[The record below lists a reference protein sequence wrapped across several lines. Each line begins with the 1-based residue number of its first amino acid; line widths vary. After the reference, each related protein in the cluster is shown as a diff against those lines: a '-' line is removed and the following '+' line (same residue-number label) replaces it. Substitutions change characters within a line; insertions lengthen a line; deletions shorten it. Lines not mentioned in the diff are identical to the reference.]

1 MSDSKTAASSA
12 TPDLNAVK
20 TTPYSW
26 FVAFCVCL
34 TYGVSQLARNVWAT
48 AIPVAHESLGITMAA
63 AGGLMTAFYIGYVI
77 SNLITGFMVDKVGPR
92 LTLTLATF
100 FTGLFTALI
109 PFTPYYPALFLLRV
123 GAGIASGPLMAGVAK
138 YQISYFG
145 PNTRATA
152 MAIMMGGSRF
162 GRIAAT
168 ALFAPIMQKINWQAG
183 FTYAGI
189 IGVVVAVI
197 FFSFAKEKGASAVRI
212 SKHISAEEKAAQRK
226 GLRDVVLNRSFI
238 IGTLACFLNLG
249 AGQGFNTYLMVFLT
263 RTRGFT
269 LIEAGAIIGGTTAI
283 GIVSGPVSGMVADL
297 LRSKRKVCLAGAIST
312 VILTALIIV
321 VDSTFFLIVILSLRI
336 LLQSL
341 LGTPLN
347 SMQSQAA
354 AGPYVG
360 RAIGIYNGFSQIG
373 SVIFPLV
380 FGFLLDLT
388 DMNFGV
394 IFIFVTVTVA
404 MVGALIL
411 FMDEKV
417 SPGKKAAVAA

>member
-1 MSDSKTAASSA
+1 MSDGKVATGSQ

-77 SNLITGFMVDKVGPR
+77 SNLITGFMVDKFGPR
-92 LTLTLATF
+92 MTLALATF

-138 YQISYFG
+138 YQISYFS

-152 MAIMMGGSRF
+152 MAIMMGGSRL

-168 ALFAPIMQKINWQAG
+168 ALFAPIIQNINWQAG

-189 IGVVVAVI
+189 IGVVAAVI
-197 FFSFAKEKGASAVRI
+197 FYSFAKEKGASAMRI
-212 SKHISAEEKAAQRK
+212 SKHISPEEKAAQSK
-226 GLRDVVLNRSFI
+226 GLRAVVLNRSFI

-249 AGQGFNTYLMVFLT
+249 AGQGFNTYLVIFLT

-297 LRSKRKVCLAGAIST
+297 LKSKRKVCIAGAIST
-312 VILTALIIV
+312 VVLTALLIV
-321 VDSTFFLIVILSLRI
+321 ADSVVFLIVILSLRI

-347 SMQSQAA
+347 SLQAQAA

-373 SVIFPLV
+373 SVIFPLL
-380 FGFLLDLT
+380 FGFMLDLT
-388 DMNFGV
+388 NMNFSF
-394 IFIFVTVTVA
+394 IFIFITA
-404 MVGALIL
+404 MVAVIGVLIV
-411 FMDEKV
+411 FMDEKA
-417 SPGKKAAVAA
+417 SPKKAVAAA